1 MEKFQNEKEDLAE
14 PLPEWT
20 KEDLKDVVM
29 HGDPSGSPPCLKIV
43 SILKH
48 NDVKFKVIKGAK
60 KDSKYKKVPEVL
72 GILFGVHE

>member
-1 MEKFQNEKEDLAE
+1 MAE

-29 HGDPSGSPPCLKIV
+29 HGSDGSPPCLKIV

-48 NDVKFKVIKGAK
+48 NDVKYKVIKGAK
-60 KDSKYKKVPEVL
+60 KGSKYKKVPVL
-72 GILFGVHE
+72 ILNGI